1 MYKEKNNVLVGAI
14 MYVVMFL
21 SSIDLL
27 ICACKQSETSSTDF
41 SLIIIVVVISIIADL
56 IAAYFLYKNKRQNGL
71 GVSLWIIQNVLFW
84 LVVPSHFQIGT
95 ENFYYVFL
103 DIIFILTFFFI
114 IMFIIM
120 FFKTQKTVFKV
131 LPTIVMVISAIWIG
145 GATIASIITGVFESM
160 GLCKPLL
167 RVLFV
172 LQCVLCII
180 QINQSFEKDLNYVPG
195 LTEFSN
201 ADNTDLLLE
210 YEELLDMGAITP
222 AEFEE
227 KKKELLG

>member
-1 MYKEKNNVLVGAI
+1 MYKEKNNIFVGAI
-14 MYVVMFL
+14 MYGFMFL
-21 SSIDLL
+21 FHIGLL
-27 ICACKQSETSSTDF
+27 IDNCKQSEKSLTDF
-41 SLIIIVVVISIIADL
+41 LLISVFVISDFIAV
-56 IAAYFLYKNKRQNGL
+56 YFLYKNKRQNGL
-71 GVSLWIIQNVLFW
+71 GVSLWIIQIMLYL
-84 LVVPSHFQIGT
+84 LVESFSVQKDS
-95 ENFYYVFL
+95 EESSYAFL
-103 DIIFILTFFFI
+103 GIIFILTIF
-114 IMFIIM
+114 FIIM

-131 LPTIVMVISAIWIG
+131 LPTIVMSILVVTICIG
-145 GATIASIITGVFESM
+145 TIVGIIDEGTEFIKFILSEWDMYVLPVLFIIT
-160 GLCKPLL
+160 L
-167 RVLFV
+167 
-172 LQCVLCII
+172 I

>member
-103 DIIFILTFFFI
+103 DIISFF
-114 IMFIIM
+114 FIIM

-131 LPTIVMVISAIWIG
+131 LPTIVMVISAISIG

-160 GLCKPLL
+160 GLCMPLL
-167 RVLFV
+167 LVLFV